1 MLHYFTRKC
10 DVSFLKRKK
19 KKQVIDV
26 LFLQRPGSA
35 SSLFHNTSLCTISY
49 KTWSDKTLW
58 DWCSVFLLLLMG
70 HDWLWHLHERVSVM
84 KIAVEVKDYVRIED
98 FLMRVS
104 KTSIHQNKKFTFMQ
118 ALHRQMLTKLFK
130 ENISSMNQQQSFYT
144 LQHRQM
150 QLFLASIY
158 SPVN

>member
-1 MLHYFTRKC
+1 
-10 DVSFLKRKK
+10 
-19 KKQVIDV
+19 
-26 LFLQRPGSA
+26 
-35 SSLFHNTSLCTISY
+35 
-49 KTWSDKTLW
+49 
-58 DWCSVFLLLLMG
+58 
-70 HDWLWHLHERVSVM
+70 M

-104 KTSIHQNKKFTFMQ
+104 KTSIHQNKKSTFMQ

-130 ENISSMNQQQSFYT
+130 ENIRNMNQQQSFYT